1 MVSPVISC
9 AIMTHPSR
17 REQAEQLASQL
28 GRLSPTIVFDPDPSG
43 PPSSMRTARLAWS
56 SFSSE
61 ATHHLVLQDD
71 VSVPPDFVDLLVA
84 AVTTQPERLIGLS
97 TDWSSKSG
105 QAVRTAALGGFQWA
119 PMLDRNVWAVSVL
132 MPSDW
137 VGEFLAYLPTHP
149 DDRDSAALREFL
161 RRRGSEGVSVVPN
174 LVDHDRPYVRS
185 MWARNV
191 DQGPRRA
198 ALRSSVVDATWFKS
212 GAVAPV
218 DQLNLVSTETVR
230 AMTGVVRPY
239 GEFAVFPTA
248 ELFEAPEFERIA
260 SRFYARAESS
270 YRKELELVSP
280 AHLFQCWL
288 VATLTHYENQAVLPS
303 GLLPECSRT
312 LFTGSLKRM
321 FAPSKL
327 DELETFPMPWLEEA
341 FEDNSFEQF
350 GGVLRE
356 RIEARERAG
365 ELRGSA

>member
-1 MVSPVISC
+1 MTFPVISC
-9 AIMTHPSR
+9 AIMAHPSR
-17 REQAEQLASQL
+17 RERAEQLAAQL
-28 GRLSPTIVFDPDPSG
+28 DRLSPTIVYDPDPTG
-43 PPSSMRTARLAWS
+43 PPSAMKTARLAWS

-71 VSVPPDFVDLLVA
+71 VSVPPNFVDLLVA

-105 QAVRTAALGGFQWA
+105 QAVRIAALGGFQWA

-137 VGEFLAYLPTHP
+137 VEEFLAYLTIHP

-174 LVDHDRPYVRS
+174 LVDHDRPYIRS

-198 ALRSSVVDATWFKS
+198 ALRSSVVDTSWFKS
-212 GAVAPV
+212 DAVAPV

-248 ELFEAPEFERIA
+248 ELFQAPEFERIA
-260 SRFYARAESS
+260 SQFYERVETSH
-270 YRKELELVSP
+270 RKELELTSP

-288 VATLTHYENQAVLPS
+288 VATLTHHRKQADLPP
-303 GLLPECSRT
+303 GLLAECSRT

-321 FAPSKL
+321 FSPSQL
-327 DELETFPMPWLEEA
+327 DALETLSMPWLEEA
-341 FEDNSFEQF
+341 FVDDSFEEIS
-350 GGVLRE
+350 GILRE